1 MRRRE
6 FIALVGG
13 TAALWPLSV
22 SAQQAD
28 KVHRIGFLGLG
39 TASTWAPRVNAL
51 RTGLR
56 EHGYSEGR
64 NFVFDFQWADTFDRL
79 RDGATELARR
89 NVEVI
94 FAMTSTEVEAARQAT
109 KTIPIVFATHADPVG
124 VGHVASL
131 ARPGGNITGLTVVQ
145 SDLTAKALEIF
156 KESLPHVR
164 NLGVLGNPA
173 APSYRPTLQAV
184 ESASTKLGIQFR
196 AIPVQSAEDFDRAFT
211 SMAQERFDG
220 FFVSASSLTLS
231 ARELLAALGLKHRL
245 PGVFGARDNIT
256 AGGFMSYA
264 PDAPKLVRRAAFYI
278 DKILTGTK
286 PADLPVEQASQ
297 YQLTVNLKTAKV
309 LGIALPPTILARAD
323 EVIE

>member
-94 FAMTSTEVEAARQAT
+94 FAMTSTEVEAAR
-109 KTIPIVFATHADPVG
+109 
-124 VGHVASL
+124 
-131 ARPGGNITGLTVVQ
+131 
-145 SDLTAKALEIF
+145 AK
-156 KESLPHVR
+156 
-164 NLGVLGNPA
+164 
-173 APSYRPTLQAV
+173 
-184 ESASTKLGIQFR
+184 
-196 AIPVQSAEDFDRAFT
+196 
-211 SMAQERFDG
+211 
-220 FFVSASSLTLS
+220 
-231 ARELLAALGLKHRL
+231 
-245 PGVFGARDNIT
+245 
-256 AGGFMSYA
+256 
-264 PDAPKLVRRAAFYI
+264 RR
-278 DKILTGTK
+278 K
-286 PADLPVEQASQ
+286 Q
-297 YQLTVNLKTAKV
+297 YQLCSPLMPIQSASAMSQASR
-309 LGIALPPTILARAD
+309 GRA
-323 EVIE
+323 EI